1 MCGSKI
7 MTIRRRIVNWVGF
20 PLEFAPHGSWMSCW
34 YCTRIAPHAR
44 YSLVYYTND
53 VELLCQWC
61 RNLGL
66 SFMDTTGW
74 HQLGTVTTINTLQYG
89 TNNMLRNNKHFENE
103 HKVARANQAG
113 LSVFLC
119 VHLLLQW
126 RSIEL
131 KRSLWFA
138 LSAPAWLSV
147 CSLIILSSFSSV

>member
-1 MCGSKI
+1 MDRVSPIYGRKI
-7 MTIRRRIVNWVGF
+7 MTSRWRMVLRLGF
-20 PLEFAPHGSWMSCW
+20 TLEFAQHGSWMSCW
-34 YCTRIAPHAR
+34 YCTTWAVSGVGAP
-44 YSLVYYTND
+44 Y
-53 VELLCQWC
+53 QWC

-103 HKVARANQAG
+103 HKVATADQAG

>member
-1 MCGSKI
+1 MQPRPRCWGPPSHVTQGFYGLESLKTIKYKRHHRLYIGSQHRLYRKH
-7 MTIRRRIVNWVGF
+7 MAETQ
-20 PLEFAPHGSWMSCW
+20 
-34 YCTRIAPHAR
+34 Y
-44 YSLVYYTND
+44 
-53 VELLCQWC
+53 

-66 SFMDTTGW
+66 SFMDSSGW
-74 HQLGTVTTINTLQYG
+74 HQLGSVTTINTLQYG
-89 TNNMLRNNKHFENE
+89 TNNILRNNKHFENE